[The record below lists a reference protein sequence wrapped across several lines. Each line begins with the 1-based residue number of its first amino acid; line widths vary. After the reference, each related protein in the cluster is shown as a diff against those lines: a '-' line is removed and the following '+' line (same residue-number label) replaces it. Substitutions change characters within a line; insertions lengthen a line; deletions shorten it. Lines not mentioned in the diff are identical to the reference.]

1 LKVRGAYSKT
11 GNVNLGIQDLEN
23 TYGNG
28 FGFPYGSLAGYTSSN
43 LLRLAN
49 YKPEFVINKEA
60 GIEIG
65 MLKNRV
71 NVEATIYEQDNT
83 NQIVDVQ
90 YSAATGFTSARLNA
104 AAFTNKGVELDLRL
118 TPLVKLGKVNID
130 FKANYTY
137 QDNKV
142 TKIIE
147 GVDQLG
153 IGNGN
158 YVVVDKPAYIFK
170 LTDYKRDDQVV

>member
-1 LKVRGAYSKT
+1 NYNFDNTNFFYPGGNVSVILSEAIPAIKSSKVISYLKVRGAYSKT

-43 LLRLAN
+43 LLRLSN

-71 NVEATIYEQDNT
+71 NVEATIY
-83 NQIVDVQ
+83 
-90 YSAATGFTSARLNA
+90 
-104 AAFTNKGVELDLRL
+104 
-118 TPLVKLGKVNID
+118 
-130 FKANYTY
+130 
-137 QDNKV
+137 
-142 TKIIE
+142 
-147 GVDQLG
+147 
-153 IGNGN
+153 
-158 YVVVDKPAYIFK
+158 
-170 LTDYKRDDQVV
+170 